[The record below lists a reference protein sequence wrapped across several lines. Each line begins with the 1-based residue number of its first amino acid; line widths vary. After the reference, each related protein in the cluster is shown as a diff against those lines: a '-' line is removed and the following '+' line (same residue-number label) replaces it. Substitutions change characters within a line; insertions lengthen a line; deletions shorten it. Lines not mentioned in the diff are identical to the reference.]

1 MLPELHHRRLGLGAP
16 RKRDRGRKGRMWLSY
31 HSRLPEH
38 IVALNLEKDFNRL
51 WVEVGC
57 PYLRRTKQRGME
69 GLYS

>member
-1 MLPELHHRRLGLGAP
+1 
-16 RKRDRGRKGRMWLSY
+16 MWLSY